1 MSPALFKGIHHK
13 QKNISH
19 NPKKSD
25 TWALGLSVLE
35 AGLLGN
41 IQNIYNHENGT
52 IHIEKLQG
60 HVKNFRDRYVQ
71 VNLLLCDIV
80 ENCLTV
86 NEDYRLT
93 CEDLLAD
100 IPAFEMICDHYAG
113 NGEDDAG
120 GKFQI
125 KARALVVQDGKG

>member
-1 MSPALFKGIHHK
+1 
-13 QKNISH
+13 
-19 NPKKSD
+19 
-25 TWALGLSVLE
+25 LE
-35 AGLLGN
+35 AGILEN

-52 IHIEKLQG
+52 IHVEKLQG
-60 HVKNFRDRYVQ
+60 HIKNFRDRYVG

-100 IPAFEMICDHYAG
+100 IPPFEMICEHYAG
-113 NGEDDAG
+113 DNDCEGPG
-120 GKFQI
+120 GASSKRQ
-125 KARALVVQDGKG
+125 GY